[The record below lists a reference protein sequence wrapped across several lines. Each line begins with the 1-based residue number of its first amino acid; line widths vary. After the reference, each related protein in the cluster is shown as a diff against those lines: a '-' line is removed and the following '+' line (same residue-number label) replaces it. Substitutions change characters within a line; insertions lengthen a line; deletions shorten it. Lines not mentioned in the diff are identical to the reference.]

1 MMQLYRKDLLEKMSS
16 PEQLD
21 KAVVITSPS
30 FWIAILF
37 GAITVVVALVWSFLG
52 TLPSKVTI
60 NGVYVPEQT
69 STAVSSEITGI
80 VDGVNVKNGQ
90 VVKIGDTLYTLD
102 TKNIDEEKEKLQKRL
117 DIVNSVTLFSTD
129 DVMNQDTSQLIQLK
143 SQMGNIPKETD
154 YTDKLLEV
162 YKEQLKVKEK
172 QADKMY
178 EKALEAGEIKAQ
190 LIEDVRVSNYVSA
203 NLDAATAMALLNQ
216 FSLDVAKMEASN
228 EYRWADLDYTYYSGK
243 YQTLANEQA
252 QLENAIKNMQDM
264 PKYNKYNGI
273 TVDANTSLYAT
284 QFETTKAS
292 MVSQCEEQM
301 LELDKQLVLCDV
313 KSPVNGIVANLSV
326 INGGYISQG
335 SVALSVMEKL
345 ADDVIMCYAPVSAGK
360 SVEPGMKVIVCP
372 MNVNKDEYGHME
384 GEVIFVDSFITSQ
397 SQIVSEVGD
406 QSLAQ
411 AFTSQGPV
419 MAIKVKLLKDDSTA
433 SGYYWSSKRAK
444 DIIVYNGTMVSADI
458 ITEDKKPITLL
469 VPKLKEKFEKAT
481 SAKEETK

>member
-21 KAVVITSPS
+21 KAVVIASPS

-52 TLPSKVTI
+52 SLPEKVTI

-69 STAVSSEITGI
+69 SVAVSSEITGI
-80 VDGVNVKNGQ
+80 VDSVKVKNGQ
-90 VVKIGDTLYTLD
+90 EVKIGDTLYTLD
-102 TKNIDEEKEKLQKRL
+102 TKNIVEEKEKLQKRL
-117 DIVNSVTLFSTD
+117 DVVNSVTLFSTD
-129 DVMNQDTSQLIQLK
+129 DVMNQDTSQLIQIK

-154 YTDKLLEV
+154 FTDKLLEV

-178 EKALEAGEIKAQ
+178 DKALEASELKADIVEEEGA
-190 LIEDVRVSNYVSA
+190 LVGNAGHPELVIPA
-203 NLDAATAMALLNQ
+203 LAT
-216 FSLDVAKMEASN
+216 S
-228 EYRWADLDYTYYSGK
+228 YRYKWADLDYTYYFGK

-252 QLENAIKNMQDM
+252 QLENAIKNLQDM

-273 TVDANTSLYAT
+273 TIDANTSLYAT

-292 MVSQCEEQM
+292 MISQCEEQM
-301 LELDKQLVLCDV
+301 LELDKQLVLCEV
-313 KSPVNGIVANLSV
+313 KAPANGAVANLSV
-326 INGGYISQG
+326 INGAYISQG
-335 SVALSVMEKL
+335 SVALSVMQRFD
-345 ADDVIMCYAPVSAGK
+345 DDVIMCYAPVSAGK
-360 SVEPGMKVIVCP
+360 SIEPGMEVVVCP
-372 MNVNKDEYGHME
+372 MNVNKDEYGHMK
-384 GEVIFVDSFITSQ
+384 GEVVFVDPFVTSQ
-397 SQIVSEVGD
+397 SQILSEIAD

-411 AFTSQGPV
+411 AFANQGPV
-419 MAIKVKLLKDDSTA
+419 MAVKVKLQKDSSTA

-444 DIIVYNGTMVSADI
+444 DIIVYDGTMVSAEV

-469 VPKLKEKFEKAT
+469 VPKLKEKFKKAT
-481 SAKEETK
+481 TAKEEVK

>member
-21 KAVVITSPS
+21 KAVVIVSPS
-30 FWIAILF
+30 FWLAILF

-52 TLPSKVTI
+52 TLPEKVTI

-69 STAVSSEITGI
+69 SVAVSSEVTGI
-80 VDGVNVKNGQ
+80 VDGVKVKNGQ
-90 VVKIGDTLYTLD
+90 EVKIGDTLYTLD
-102 TKNIDEEKEKLQKRL
+102 TKNIVEEKEKLQKRL

-154 YTDKLLEV
+154 FTDKLLEV
-162 YKEQLKVKEK
+162 YKEQLKVKES

-178 EKALEAGEIKAQ
+178 EKALEAYEVKAQ
-190 LIEDVRVSNYVSA
+190 LIDSIKFSDIAAQYG
-203 NLDAATAMALLNQ
+203 DAAPMA
-216 FSLDVAKMEASN
+216 FSVAIEQMEASYR
-228 EYRWADLDYTYYSGK
+228 YRWADLDYTYYFGK

-252 QLENAIKNMQDM
+252 QLENAIKNLQDM
-264 PKYNKYNGI
+264 PKYNKYNNLTI
-273 TVDANTSLYAT
+273 DANTSVYAT

-301 LELDKQLVLCDV
+301 LELDKQLVLCEV
-313 KSPVNGIVANLSV
+313 KAPANGVIANLSV
-326 INGGYISQG
+326 INGAYLSQG
-335 SVALSVMEKL
+335 SVALSVMQRFD
-345 ADDVIMCYAPVSAGK
+345 DDVIMCYAPVSAGK
-360 SVEPGMKVIVCP
+360 SIETGMKVIVCP

-384 GEVIFVDSFITSQ
+384 GEVVFVDPFVTSQ
-397 SQIVSEVGD
+397 SQILSEIAD

-411 AFTSQGPV
+411 AFANQGPV
-419 MAIKVKLLKDDSTA
+419 MAVKVKLQKDENTA

-444 DIIVYNGTMVSADI
+444 DIIVYDGTMVSAEV

-469 VPKLKEKFEKAT
+469 VPKLKEKFKKAT
-481 SAKEETK
+481 TAKEEAK